1 MNVREI
7 FIVIWVSL
15 TSLAFAGNDQSADYL
30 FEKGNA
36 AYQNENYSEAID
48 QYQSVLALGL
58 ESGSLYYNLG
68 NAYYRTG
75 AIGLAILNYE
85 CALKWLPN
93 DENVR
98 FNLKLANLTVKD
110 RIDPPPE
117 FFLFCWVRQATN
129 LLSSRGWGLL
139 VAIFLFIA
147 SVAVAVLTLAEAKRF
162 RTSLK
167 YLTGISAAIVL
178 ISVAAMIPRHRI
190 ETGQNAGIII
200 HYSVRSLAAPQEGST
215 ELFIVHEG
223 TKVAI
228 LDKDGDW
235 LKIELIDG
243 KQGWIPADDIGTI

>member
-1 MNVREI
+1 MG
-7 FIVIWVSL
+7 L
-15 TSLAFAGNDQSADYL
+15 TSVAFAGNDQSADYL

-85 CALKWLPN
+85 RALKWLPN

-117 FFLFCWVRQATN
+117 FFLFRWIRQATN

-139 VAIFLFIA
+139 VGIFIGIA
-147 SVAVAVLTLAEAKRF
+147 SIDIAILIIAEVKRL
-162 RTSLK
+162 RTFLK
-167 YLTGISAAIVL
+167 YLTGISVVIVI
-178 ISVAAMIPRHRI
+178 ISMAGMIPRHRI
-190 ETGQNAGIII
+190 ETGKNVGIII
-200 HYSVRSLAAPQEGST
+200 HYSVQSLAAPQEGST
-215 ELFIVHEG
+215 ELFVVHEG

-243 KQGWIPADDIGTI
+243 KQGWIPADDLGII

>member
-1 MNVREI
+1 MNVRKI
-7 FIVIWVSL
+7 FIVIWIGL
-15 TSLAFAGNDQSADYL
+15 TSLAFAGNNQSAEYL
-30 FEKGNA
+30 FEKGNT

-85 CALKWLPN
+85 RALKWLPN

-117 FFLFCWVRQATN
+117 FFLFRWIRQATN

-139 VAIFLFIA
+139 AGLFLFTAAVSVAILM
-147 SVAVAVLTLAEAKRF
+147 LTEIKRF
-162 RTSLK
+162 RTFLK
-167 YLTGISAAIVL
+167 CVMGISIAIVI
-178 ISVAAMIPRHRI
+178 ISVAGMIPRHRI
-190 ETGQNAGIII
+190 ETGQNTGIII
-200 HYSVRSLAAPQEGST
+200 SYSVRSLAAPQEGST

-223 TKVAI
+223 TKVVI